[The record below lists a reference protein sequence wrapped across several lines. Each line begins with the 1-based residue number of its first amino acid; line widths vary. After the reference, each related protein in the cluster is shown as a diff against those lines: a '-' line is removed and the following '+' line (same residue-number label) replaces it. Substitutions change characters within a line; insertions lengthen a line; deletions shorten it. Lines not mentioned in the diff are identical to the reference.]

1 MPSNDKK
8 NKESLRILKYHTLGF
23 ILING
28 NTADL
33 LNYSYVS
40 LKTLFSNFFE
50 MSTLT
55 NDVFVQDWT
64 VFYWAWWM
72 ALSPFVG
79 TFVVNISNG
88 KTLRELI
95 LGTVFIG
102 AFGSMLH
109 FLIIGNYRLGRNRLS
124 LGLCFLFGDFDFDL
138 LLLFTGI
145 E

>member
-1 MPSNDKK
+1 
-8 NKESLRILKYHTLGF
+8 
-23 ILING
+23 
-28 NTADL
+28 
-33 LNYSYVS
+33 
-40 LKTLFSNFFE
+40 

-109 FLIIGNYRLGRNRLS
+109 FLIIGNYSFYLFQMICEVIALS
-124 LGLCFLFGDFDFDL
+124 QVVKLILQ
-138 LLLFTGI
+138 
-145 E
+145 